1 MMIVRD
7 TSIGVYSTCIS
18 VAAALITIAY
28 AQALSA
34 LISPFSVSGAHG
46 HWVGSTD
53 TPSHST
59 KELEMR

>member
-1 MMIVRD
+1 LDSSSLTTIDLKAPECPLELVC
-7 TSIGVYSTCIS
+7 STQATLCS
-18 VAAALITIAY
+18 ENIT
-28 AQALSA
+28 
-34 LISPFSVSGAHG
+34 ISPFSVSGAHG